1 MIPAQ
6 AMGQVVVA
14 QGMPSGFYYPNA
26 PPFTVSAQPGQV
38 GVGGMQ
44 PAPMVGGMVM
54 APPGYV
60 AVQGGG
66 AYGGPQ
72 YAVSPFPTPAS
83 ASAPAPSSGMGNAAT
98 VTVVKGV

>member
-26 PPFTVSAQPGQV
+26 PPFMMPAQPGQ

-44 PAPMVGGMVM
+44 PVPMGSHTGMVT

-72 YAVSPFPTPAS
+72 YAASPFAVPES
-83 ASAPAPSSGMGNAAT
+83 ASAPPPGSAMGNNAA
-98 VTVVKGV
+98 VTVKGV